1 MNNNTST
8 KYTAVL
14 PNEYIAELKELAAK
28 KIIPSVNYGI
38 KSAVAKYLEQA
49 KREKYENNMREAS
62 QDEAY
67 LKRTFS
73 TQKDFTAV
81 DCEVSGE
88 W

>member
-1 MNNNTST
+1 MSNNTSI

-28 KIIPSVNYGI
+28 KVIPSVNYGI
-38 KSAVAKYLEQA
+38 KNAVAKYLEQT
-49 KREKYENNMREAS
+49 KKEKYENNMREAE
-62 QDEAY
+62 QDELF
-67 LKRTFS
+67 LKRTLS
-73 TQKDFTAV
+73 AQKDFNIV